1 MIKVDDIKTKIS
13 PLEIYGKL
21 IPGLTEQ
28 HIKRKGH
35 KGAFVSSPLASDT
48 NPSFQIREGKNG
60 DLIYHC
66 FSTDNDGDA
75 IDLYGKVKGLDPKTQ
90 FPAILEEINREFA
103 LGLNGSAPNGV
114 TGKNWAATYYEEFT
128 PDALQWCSRFNIEPA
143 TLQFYRIRQI
153 KDAWFI
159 GADGK
164 KRKFEYEKRGG
175 LAFDVGVNCL
185 KIYQPGWEEQKKTIY
200 RGPGSTNDNIFGLAH
215 LPSGK
220 VEILLIVEGEKDVL
234 CAASHGF
241 YAVCFQNAGVKP
253 TKGMMRKLRDKAH
266 ELILCYDNDGPGQ
279 AGANWISEKYDIPV
293 HPLPKEYNDLA
304 EYLPAS
310 DTHADELRENLKE
323 CWQMFR
329 VTNGLTL
336 IERNG
341 RYWKPILK
349 DEKYNWEKLKAITNF
364 RMEVEAFIE
373 SDIDSKRVVRL
384 ISEKGEVKTDTIST
398 DVFTS
403 PAEWKKFLG
412 KKGNFFFYG
421 SSMDLTIL
429 QRMTFEMSE
438 NAEEVNALGYSK
450 RYGVWVL
457 GNGIVKGQR
466 LIEPDKI
473 GMVEGLYLPWT
484 AEGNEFNEN
493 YLDFRRCEFRES
505 SLSVSDW
512 FQAVSECYGIGPAIM
527 GAAFITASLNFDFIA
542 HRHKHFPELMVW
554 GQRGSGKNSF
564 VEFLL
569 SLFGEIKPSNLT
581 NVTVS
586 HISRSASQAYNI
598 PKWFDEY
605 GKEVPEKNLQALKG
619 WYDLTARGTG
629 VKDQTNMTKEGGV
642 TRPLIIT
649 GQELPTDNEA
659 LLSRMLLIQFDQIKD
674 DPDRRRNYERWKLKL
689 EQGMGKALLQLTS
702 MREIIIEKYQSRLQE
717 ISLMMSEEMITANLM
732 VDSRLVGNYAWVV
745 TPLVIAIEA
754 GLPIFGQNSNP
765 AGEVSDLLNYVIDFM
780 KRQAESEAT
789 ADEVN
794 IFWKYFM
801 EMIEGGKLIQD
812 FHFAIDTVKSDTYLG
827 IRGIAFSE
835 FTQHYQA
842 VNRKAFIPEKV
853 LAAYLRKRPYYFGYD
868 KKVSYYKTISDS
880 EKARRYE
887 DEGNPPKKVQ
897 AKGELF
903 HFELLPDFVREFFT
917 DES

>member
-1 MIKVDDIKTKIS
+1 MIKVNDIKAKIS

-48 NPSFQIREGKNG
+48 NPSFQIREGRNG

-75 IDLYGKVKGLDPKTQ
+75 IDLYARVKGLDPRTQ
-90 FPAILEEINREFA
+90 FPAILEEINREFG

-114 TGKNWAATYYEEFT
+114 TGKNWGATYYEEFT
-128 PDALQWCSRFNIEPA
+128 PDALQWCSRFKIEPA
-143 TLQFYRIRQI
+143 TLQFYGVRQI
-153 KDAWFI
+153 KEAWFLNRE
-159 GADGK
+159 GE
-164 KRKFEYEKRGG
+164 KRKIKSGERREI
-175 LAFDVGVNCL
+175 AFNVGVNCL
-185 KIYQPGWEEQKKTIY
+185 KFYQPGWGQQKKKTY
-200 RGPGSTNDNIFGLAH
+200 RGPGSTDDNIFGLAQ

-241 YAVCFQNAGVKP
+241 YAICFQSAVVKP
-253 TKGMMRKLRDKAH
+253 TKGMMRKVREKAN
-266 ELILCYDNDGPGQ
+266 ELIICYDNDQAGQ
-279 AGANWISEKYDIPV
+279 AGAKWVSAKYDLPV
-293 HPLPKEYNDLA
+293 YELPKEYNDLA
-304 EYLPAS
+304 EYLPANDS
-310 DTHADELRENLKE
+310 HADELRENLKE
-323 CWQMFR
+323 CWQGFR
-329 VTNGLTL
+329 VKNGLTL
-336 IERNG
+336 VERNG
-341 RYWKPILK
+341 RYWKP
-349 DEKYNWEKLKAITNF
+349 DFDRTEGKYKWNKLKAITNF
-364 RMEVEAFIE
+364 RMEVEAFIA

-384 ISEKGEVKTDTIST
+384 ISEKGEIKTDTIST

-403 PAEWKKFLG
+403 PTEWKKFLG
-412 KKGNFFFYG
+412 QKGNFFFYG
-421 SSMDLTIL
+421 GPMDLTIL

-457 GNGIVKGQR
+457 GNGIVKGQQ
-466 LIEPDKI
+466 LIAPDKI

-484 AEGNEFNEN
+484 AEGNEFNED

-505 SLSVSDW
+505 SLGVSEW
-512 FQAVSECYGIGPAIM
+512 FQAISECYGIGPAIM

-569 SLFGEIKPSNLT
+569 SLFGEIKTSNLT

-586 HISRSASQAYNI
+586 HISRSASQAHNI

-605 GKEVPEKNLQALKG
+605 GKEVPERNLHALKG

-629 VKDQTNMTKEGGV
+629 VKDQTNRTKEGGV
-642 TRPLIIT
+642 TRPVIIT

-674 DPDRRRNYERWKLKL
+674 DPDRRRAYERWKLKL
-689 EQGMGKALLQLTS
+689 NQGMGKALLQLIN
-702 MREIIIEKYQSRLQE
+702 MREIIVEKYPSRLQE
-717 ISLMMSEEMITANLM
+717 ISLLMSEEMIAANLM

-745 TPLVIAIEA
+745 TPLIIAVEA
-754 GLPIFGQNSNP
+754 GLPIFGDNSNP
-765 AGEVSDLLNYVIDFM
+765 ACSDLLNYVLEFM

-794 IFWKYFM
+794 IFWKYFL
-801 EMIEGGKLIQD
+801 EMIEVGKLIQD
-812 FHFAIDTVKSDTYLG
+812 FHFAIDEVSKQTYLG

-835 FTQHYQA
+835 FTQHYQN
-842 VNRKAFIPEKV
+842 VNRKAFIPDKV
-853 LAAYLRKRPYYFGYD
+853 LIAYLRKRPYYFGYD

-880 EKARRYE
+880 EKARRYD
-887 DEGNPPKKVQ
+887 DEGNSPKKIQ
-897 AKGELF
+897 AKGDLF
-903 HFELLPDFVREFFT
+903 HFELLPDFVKEFFT
-917 DES
+917 SA